1 MSIAFIP
8 ARKRASERGAGAGI
22 VSACSS
28 VPQEGSEGS
37 GDVFVEK
44 LRDVEIWLLRCGFR
58 DPALVAVDVDIGH
71 GEGFGGETES
81 ISH

>member
-1 MSIAFIP
+1 MSEVP
-8 ARKRASERGAGAGI
+8 APKLSVLVLQFRKG
-22 VSACSS
+22 
-28 VPQEGSEGS
+28 GSEGS

-71 GEGFGGETES
+71 REGFGGETES
-81 ISH
+81 VSH

>member
-1 MSIAFIP
+1 MSEVP
-8 ARKRASERGAGAGI
+8 APELSVLVLQFRKG
-22 VSACSS
+22 VT
-28 VPQEGSEGS
+28 GS

-58 DPALVAVDVDIGH
+58 DPALVAMDVDIGH

-81 ISH
+81 VSH